1 MHSSGGSSSHL
12 KGRSHATSPA
22 YWICRSRKVL
32 ALKLLAH
39 YDKRNG
45 GCPSLFGLVVLWE
58 RGDFAPSPP
67 FATAARDSP
76 FTPPSKWEKTAQI
89 WTGRPSSEKPSTAQS
104 DRIRCDS

>member
-45 GCPSLFGLVVLWE
+45 GSPSLCGLVPLCE
-58 RGDFAPSPP
+58 TTDFAPSPP
-67 FATAARDSP
+67 LATSARDSP
-76 FTPPSKWEKTAQI
+76 FTPLPKRGKTVQL
-89 WTGRPSSEKPSTAQS
+89 WTGRTKNEAPSHAQS
-104 DRIRCDS
+104 ER

>member
-45 GCPSLFGLVVLWE
+45 GSPSLCGLVPLCE
-58 RGDFAPSPP
+58 TTDFAPSPP
-67 FATAARDSP
+67 LATSAKDSP
-76 FTPPSKWEKTAQI
+76 FTPRSKLEKKSQTG
-89 WTGRPSSEKPSTAQS
+89 TGRTSSETTSTSQS
-104 DRIRCDS
+104 